1 MDNVTVAS
9 YSHTP
14 STLMSSFI
22 CPSSS
27 GPAPPVPCPSGE
39 VGDLPCVAFPWH
51 SSAGG
56 ESGPGELMYKRVS
69 SERVRYRLSV
79 AVVLTTVP

>member
-1 MDNVTVAS
+1 
-9 YSHTP
+9 
-14 STLMSSFI
+14 MSPFI

-27 GPAPPVPCPSGE
+27 GPAPPVPSPSGE

-56 ESGPGELMYKRVS
+56 GSGPGELMYKCVS
-69 SERVRYRLSV
+69 SERVHYRLNV
-79 AVVLTTVP
+79 GVVLATVPCS